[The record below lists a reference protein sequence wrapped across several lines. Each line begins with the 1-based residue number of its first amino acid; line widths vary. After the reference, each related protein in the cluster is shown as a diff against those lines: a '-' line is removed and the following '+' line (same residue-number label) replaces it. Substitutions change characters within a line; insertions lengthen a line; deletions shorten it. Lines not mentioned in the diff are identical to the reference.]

1 MKIYRAVFEYNN
13 ADSCEWERWDREVSS
28 WYSNRE
34 LAESHIPI
42 LKNFKDYL
50 QDYYSDNCCFRC
62 NDPFIEER
70 EVSEKITPLNL
81 VDVNNIPFTEFKYL
95 KYDGPLE
102 ITERLLKV
110 DFPVGL
116 SSFDLIL
123 YIGDE
128 GFIVNVDSG
137 NVYKVSER
145 SNYYK
150 YTQEIRDKLINIC
163 KDYYN
168 SSIKNLYKNFKK
180 SYESLESKT
189 RESWELQRACGVEYI
204 IKFLSQDYRLKLTN
218 SSIAGIDREYN
229 CWRGKEYPKYRES
242 LEKLLK
248 FIQK

>member
-28 WYSNRE
+28 WYLNRE
-34 LAESHIPI
+34 LAESHIPF

-50 QDYYSDNCCFRC
+50 QDYYSDSYCFRC

-70 EVSEKITPLNL
+70 EVSEKIIPLNL
-81 VDVNNIPFTEFKYL
+81 VDADNIPFTEFKYL
-95 KYDGPLE
+95 KYNGPLE

-128 GFIVNVDSG
+128 EFIVNVNSG
-137 NVYKVSER
+137 NVYRVSKK

-150 YTQEIRDKLINIC
+150 YSQDVRDRLINIC
-163 KDYYN
+163 KEYYI
-168 SSIKNLYKNFKK
+168 SMKALYKKFEK
-180 SYESLESKT
+180 SYKALDNEEKSNW
-189 RESWELQRACGVEYI
+189 WELQRVCGVEYV
-204 IKFLSQDYRLKLTN
+204 IKFLSQDYRLKLTED
-218 SSIAGIDREYN
+218 SKHGLKEELIS
-229 CWRGKEYPKYRES
+229 WRSKSFPKYRES
-242 LEKLLK
+242 LKKLLE